1 MFSIGIWATSRRVE
15 HCTTIGCESTIP
27 AGAIFRRVGLSAVCA
42 FCAKQRFH
50 VEPDGPLPRPTS
62 AAAFRMRLA
71 GFVPAGEMA
80 KDWRQRQLP
89 REREPGE
96 DG

>member
-1 MFSIGIWATSRRVE
+1 MMLGIGIWATSTRIER
-15 HCTTIGCESTIP
+15 CTTLGCEAAIP

-42 FCAKQRFH
+42 SCAKQRFG

-71 GFVPAGEMA
+71 GFVPAGELA
-80 KDWRQRQLP
+80 KDYRTKRSGH
-89 REREPGE
+89 E
-96 DG
+96 